1 MTLTTA
7 PTVSSDTALQV
18 YLLGTVDLEA
28 VLRLQ
33 RRLHFEISGQRD
45 QAILLLCE
53 HPPVITVGRQG
64 SRAHIFC
71 GPEELRSR
79 RWNVRW
85 VNRGGGCLLHAPG
98 QLAAYPLL
106 PLDRLGWSV
115 PLYLNRL
122 HEIILRL
129 LNDFGVEGACRP
141 GQAGVWVGARPLAA
155 VGVAV
160 RDWVSYYGA
169 WVNVCPDLELF
180 RLIRWGD
187 AAQPPMTSLV
197 RERKGGLRPALV
209 RERLL
214 EHFRDLLGFARVS
227 LFTEHPALNGQVQR
241 CRATGPVKA

>member
-98 QLAAYPLL
+98 QL
-106 PLDRLGWSV
+106 
-115 PLYLNRL
+115 
-122 HEIILRL
+122 
-129 LNDFGVEGACRP
+129 
-141 GQAGVWVGARPLAA
+141 
-155 VGVAV
+155 
-160 RDWVSYYGA
+160 
-169 WVNVCPDLELF
+169 
-180 RLIRWGD
+180 
-187 AAQPPMTSLV
+187 
-197 RERKGGLRPALV
+197 
-209 RERLL
+209 
-214 EHFRDLLGFARVS
+214 
-227 LFTEHPALNGQVQR
+227 
-241 CRATGPVKA
+241 